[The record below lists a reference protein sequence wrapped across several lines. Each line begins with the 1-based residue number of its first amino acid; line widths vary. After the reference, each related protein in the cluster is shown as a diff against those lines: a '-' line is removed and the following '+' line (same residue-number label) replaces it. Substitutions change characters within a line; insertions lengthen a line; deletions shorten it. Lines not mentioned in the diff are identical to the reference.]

1 MYFKIIIKELNQL
14 IKNINYASPT
24 LTLSTF
30 KILLKE
36 YLKEKKQ
43 IQYWLRIHK
52 RLLLSINQFISVK
65 SVKSVFH
72 WMQNNRISFEEAE
85 NLK

>member
-1 MYFKIIIKELNQL
+1 MYFKIIIRELNQL
-14 IKNINYASPT
+14 IKNINYALPT

-36 YLKEKKQ
+36 YQKEKKQ
-43 IQYWLRIHK
+43 IQYWLRIHE

-65 SVKSVFH
+65 SVF
-72 WMQNNRISFEEAE
+72 Q
-85 NLK
+85 

>member
-1 MYFKIIIKELNQL
+1 MESLLLKCTMYFKIIIRELNQL
-14 IKNINYASPT
+14 IKNINYALPT

-43 IQYWLRIHK
+43 IQYWLRVHN
-52 RLLLSINQFISVK
+52 RLLLSINQFISVI
-65 SVKSVFH
+65 SVFH
-72 WMQNNRISFEEAE
+72 
-85 NLK
+85 

>member
-1 MYFKIIIKELNQL
+1 MESLLLKCTMYFKIIIRELNQL
-14 IKNINYASPT
+14 IKNINYALPT

-43 IQYWLRIHK
+43 IQYWLRVHK
-52 RLLLSINQFISVK
+52 RLLLSINQFISVI
-65 SVKSVFH
+65 SVFH
-72 WMQNNRISFEEAE
+72 
-85 NLK
+85 

>member
-1 MYFKIIIKELNQL
+1 MYFKIIIRELNQL
-14 IKNINYASPT
+14 IKNINYALPT

-43 IQYWLRIHK
+43 IQNWLRKHK
-52 RLLLSINQFISVK
+52 RLLLLINQFISVK
-65 SVKSVFH
+65 SVKSVFQC
-72 WMQNNRISFEEAE
+72 MQNNRISFEEAE

>member
-1 MYFKIIIKELNQL
+1 MESLLLKCTMYFKIIIRELNQL
-14 IKNINYASPT
+14 IKNINYALPT

-43 IQYWLRIHK
+43 IQYWLRVHK

-65 SVKSVFH
+65 SVF
-72 WMQNNRISFEEAE
+72 Q
-85 NLK
+85 

>member
-1 MYFKIIIKELNQL
+1 MYFKIIIRGLNQL
-14 IKNINYASPT
+14 IQNINYALPT

-36 YLKEKKQ
+36 YQKEKKQ
-43 IQYWLRIHK
+43 IQYWLRIHE

-65 SVKSVFH
+65 SVF
-72 WMQNNRISFEEAE
+72 Q
-85 NLK
+85 

>member
-1 MYFKIIIKELNQL
+1 MYFKIIIRGLNQL
-14 IKNINYASPT
+14 IKNINYALPT

-43 IQYWLRIHK
+43 IQYWLRVHN

-72 WMQNNRISFEEAE
+72 
-85 NLK
+85 

>member
-1 MYFKIIIKELNQL
+1 MYFKIIIRELNQL
-14 IKNINYASPT
+14 IKNINYALPT

-43 IQYWLRIHK
+43 IQYWLRVHK

-65 SVKSVFH
+65 SVF
-72 WMQNNRISFEEAE
+72 Q
-85 NLK
+85 